1 MNVSQLVLLE
11 SSLDLLLIFEA
22 ALPGGEVINGIVWE
36 KLDMKRIGQ
45 YECTY
50 E

>member
-1 MNVSQLVLLE
+1 MDVSKLVFLE

-22 ALPGGEVINGIVWE
+22 ALPGGKVINGIVW
-36 KLDMKRIGQ
+36 DMSDMEHIGQ
-45 YECTY
+45 YDCTY